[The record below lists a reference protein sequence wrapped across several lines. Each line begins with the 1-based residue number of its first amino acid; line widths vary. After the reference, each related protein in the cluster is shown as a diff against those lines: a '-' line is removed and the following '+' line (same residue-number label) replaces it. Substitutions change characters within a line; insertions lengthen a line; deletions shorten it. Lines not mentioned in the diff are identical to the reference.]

1 MVKPRSCRGFQP
13 ERMHESDFAARR
25 LRSLIGNPICV
36 DVSVAKSHLCQRLPA
51 KSNLCCC
58 FEPKPQHRFD
68 LAERH
73 LRFLQRNPFYVNV
86 SSQNFDT
93 ESISQA
99 PRPSVVARANSREA
113 LKHLV
118 THGKIPSNER
128 IPSKRPRHGNHEAVP
143 RTARHPDAQKEQAS
157 NPVEDAKL
165 EVRGRPPP
173 ACAEHR
179 TPWMARISRICQK
192 EGNRP
197 PHAERHARGP
207 AEVERRGRRTSHRQ
221 HLAGAGVP
229 RKEDRRARLP
239 SETRCRRTEGR
250 RALSLL
256 LEGAERPTLAR
267 KERHRTPSPHLS
279 RLGCSVSQMRMEGRR
294 ASHPSHRRRFAGV
307 GVPRMG
313 GAPNPSPHLS
323 RLPLPPLYRQF
334 SEQAAMASTSS

>member
-1 MVKPRSCRGFQP
+1 MSKFQAKTSTRIRFPQTRPAVSSRKPHLCQRFNCEVPSVSRFSAKTSAQNRFRSLLPAIFLGNHTCVDVLMAKPRSCRGFQP
-13 ERMHESDFAARR
+13 ERMHGSDFAARR

-73 LRFLQRNPFYVNV
+73 LRFLQRNPFYVDVFSENV
-86 SSQNFDT
+86 YT
-93 ESISQA
+93 KSISQA

-143 RTARHPDAQKEQAS
+143 RTTRHPNAQKEQAS

-173 ACAEHR
+173 ACAEYW
-179 TPWMARISRICQK
+179 TPWMVRISRTCQK

-197 PHAERHARGP
+197 PTQNDMRVDRQKPKGGDIEPPTDSILLAPEFP
-207 AEVERRGRRTSHRQ
+207 ERRIVELASHLKRD
-221 HLAGAGVP
+221 AA
-229 RKEDRRARLP
+229 DR
-239 SETRCRRTEGR
+239 SGRTEGR
-250 RALSLL
+250 RALS
-256 LEGAERPTLAR
+256 PT
-267 KERHRTPSPHLS
+267 
-279 RLGCSVSQMRMEGRR
+279 GGRR
-294 ASHPSHRRRFAGV
+294 APDTCTKGEA
-307 GVPRMG
+307 
-313 GAPNPSPHLS
+313 
-323 RLPLPPLYRQF
+323 
-334 SEQAAMASTSS
+334 